1 LHRNTP
7 QSFKILMYQ
16 DFQQSTVIAVQS
28 ADCNDCITDCN
39 KQVYTVTEIAQLL
52 SIKDRQV
59 YNLAKT
65 LIAAWYWLPESAIR
79 SDGIYTQ
86 FALDEMKHL
95 KGCKN
100 AKEYTVLVAKENQK
114 PVLPNTQHPTTNTQP
129 QTTALTLA
137 PAQLPTRY
145 TDQIESKLATLQQN
159 TAALNLSIQD
169 RVAAVRE
176 RLQMENTRAN
186 NNRSALDELERQQA
200 IARGVAKG
208 MEIYELEQQAVNATL
223 EQLLLE
229 KLQNQA

>member
-1 LHRNTP
+1 
-7 QSFKILMYQ
+7 MYQ

-39 KQVYTVTEIAQLL
+39 NQVYTIAGIAQLL
-52 SIKDRQV
+52 GIKDRQV

-65 LIAAWYWLPESAIR
+65 LITAWHWLPESTIR
-79 SDGIYTQ
+79 TDGNYTQ
-86 FALDEMKHL
+86 FALDEMRRL
-95 KGCKN
+95 KASKN
-100 AKEYTVLVAKENQK
+100 AKEYTALVAKENQK
-114 PVLPNTQHPTTNTQP
+114 PVLPNTQHPTTNTQSLP
-129 QTTALTLA
+129 NTQQVTGGLA
-137 PAQLPTRY
+137 IKPTNLPTRY
-145 TDQIESKLATLQQN
+145 TEQVESKLATLQQN

-186 NNRSALDELERQQA
+186 NNRSALDELEKQQA

-223 EQLLLE
+223 EQLTLE
-229 KLQNQA
+229 KLQNQT

>member
-1 LHRNTP
+1 
-7 QSFKILMYQ
+7 MYQ
-16 DFQQSTVIAVQS
+16 DFEQSTVIAVQS

-52 SIKDRQV
+52 GIKDRQV

-65 LIAAWYWLPESAIR
+65 LIAAWHWLPESAIR
-79 SDGIYTQ
+79 ADGAYTA
-86 FALDEMKHL
+86 FALEEMQKL
-95 KGCKN
+95 KGCKK
-100 AKEYTVLVAKENQK
+100 AADYIALVAQENHK
-114 PVLPNTQHPTTNTQP
+114 PTLPNTRYPIPDTQSSAA
-129 QTTALTLA
+129 ALTLA

-145 TDQIESKLATLQQN
+145 TDQVESKLATLQQN
-159 TAALNLSIQD
+159 TIALNLSIQD

-186 NNRSALDELERQQA
+186 NNRSALDELERKQA
-200 IARGVAKG
+200 IARGVSKG

>member
-1 LHRNTP
+1 
-7 QSFKILMYQ
+7 MYQ

-137 PAQLPTRY
+137 PAQFPTRY

-159 TAALNLSIQD
+159 TIALNLSIQD
-169 RVAAVRE
+169 RIALVKQQ
-176 RLQMENTRAN
+176 LIQENSRAN
-186 NNRSALDELERQQA
+186 NNRTALNDVRKQQLIAEGVTEALEDYQLKKQA
-200 IARGVAKG
+200 
-208 MEIYELEQQAVNATL
+208 YNATL
-223 EQLLLE
+223 EQMVLE
-229 KLQNQA
+229 ELQNQV